1 MSGESQR
8 CAVLVQVAGAIV
20 LAFLVMPIFAV
31 APASLNHASF
41 IKIPPE
47 TYSTRWYG
55 EFFNDPTWV

>member
-31 APASLNHASF
+31 VPASLNHASF

-55 EFFNDPTWV
+55 